1 MPNFKKSPIC
11 RANWHQHCYHADR
24 KYTDRNNIGVFSI
37 TGSFEREARDEL
49 EKDILAQIG
58 EAGKGTYHFKSEGNG
73 NTAVK
78 FKIKEKLKDRN
89 GKEIIQQPTV
99 FYKGEKFESD
109 FEHAQIRILY
119 NATLFKQYMKT
130 SLLLK
135 GIEIINLADDDYQSD
150 DEKDMAILKKMDAT
164 NVKA

>member
-1 MPNFKKSPIC
+1 
-11 RANWHQHCYHADR
+11 
-24 KYTDRNNIGVFSI
+24 
-37 TGSFEREARDEL
+37 
-49 EKDILAQIG
+49 

-135 GIEIINLADDDYQSD
+135 GIEIIKLADDDYQSD
-150 DEKDMAILKKMDAT
+150 DEKDMAILKKMDAM